1 MDEITYITSK
11 RELANIINNE
21 PSLCKN
27 SNQTVQLFLLG
38 LLTHTDTTPYLYF
51 SMIQSFSFVVAL
63 AGTQKICPLNY

>member
-21 PSLCKN
+21 LSPCKN

-38 LLTHTDTTPYLYF
+38 WLTHTDTTPFLYF
-51 SMIQSFSFVVAL
+51 SMIQSFVVAL
-63 AGTQKICPLNY
+63 AGTQKIYPIHY